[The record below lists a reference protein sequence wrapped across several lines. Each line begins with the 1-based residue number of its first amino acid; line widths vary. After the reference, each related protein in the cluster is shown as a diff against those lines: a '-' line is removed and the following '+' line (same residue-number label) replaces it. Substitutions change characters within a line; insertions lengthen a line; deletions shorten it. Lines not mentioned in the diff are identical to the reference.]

1 MLKYKIT
8 NTDIKN
14 SLSLVT
20 YSLDSRVLVIE
31 FDNTLKQIIS
41 IEIQDEDISLLSAKV
56 IDIIKFDMPFLAN
69 DFASWQILDWRD

>member
-1 MLKYKIT
+1 M
-8 NTDIKN
+8 
-14 SLSLVT
+14 
-20 YSLDSRVLVIE
+20 IE